1 MGILNSSVRRNPG
14 GRWLAVLFLFA
25 GGGTLFA
32 GESRHPVFAARAGA
46 EYHRAQTQF
55 QLHTNDPAAAWQF
68 ARACF
73 EFNDFVTNN
82 AGRAELAGQGIAA
95 CRQLLARESNS
106 APGHYYLAI
115 ELGLLADTKRNL
127 AAIKMVR
134 EMEREFK
141 TAGNLDEHFD
151 YAGPA
156 RCLGLLHRD
165 APGWPMSIGSR
176 HKARE
181 WLEQAAKLAPDYPEN
196 RLNLVESYWQW
207 KDHEAARAE
216 LKTLDA
222 LWPRAQTNFTGE
234 AWERSWDDWST
245 RRDAAREKLNE
256 IPAPAKPPKNSGHTL
271 IPPPER
277 RIHPAATR
285 AVRLPAG

>member
-1 MGILNSSVRRNPG
+1 MEILNSRTGPAARGKRV
-14 GRWLAVLFLFA
+14 AALFLFA
-25 GGGTLFA
+25 GVGIVFA
-32 GESRHPVFAARAGA
+32 GEPRNPIFAARAGA

-55 QLHTNDPAAAWQF
+55 QSNPNDPAAAWQF
-68 ARACF
+68 ARACYD
-73 EFNDFVTNN
+73 FNDFATNN
-82 AGRAELAGQGIAA
+82 AGRAELAGRGIAA

-115 ELGLLADTKRNL
+115 ELGQLADTRRNL
-127 AAIKMVR
+127 AAFKMVK

-141 TAGNLDEHFD
+141 TADDLDEHFD

-156 RCLGLLHRD
+156 RCLGLLYRD
-165 APGWPMSIGSR
+165 APGWPVSIGSR

-181 WLEQAAKLAPDYPEN
+181 WLEQAVKLAPDYPEN

-207 KDHEAARAE
+207 KDREAASHE

-234 AWERSWDDWST
+234 AWERSWNDWST
-245 RRDAAREKLNE
+245 RRDAVREKLNE
-256 IPAPAKPPKNSGHTL
+256 ILAPVKSPKNS
-271 IPPPER
+271 R
-277 RIHPAATR
+277 N
-285 AVRLPAG
+285 

>member
-1 MGILNSSVRRNPG
+1 MAILNPRTRHPAP
-14 GRWLAVLFLFA
+14 GRWATALFLSA
-25 GGGTLFA
+25 VVRIIFA
-32 GESRHPVFAARAGA
+32 GESRNQIFADRAGA

-55 QLHTNDPAAAWQF
+55 QSNTNDPAAAWQF

-73 EFNDFVTNN
+73 DFNDFATNN
-82 AGRAELAGQGIAA
+82 AGRATLANQGIAT

-115 ELGLLADTKRNL
+115 ELGQLADTKRNL
-127 AAIKMVR
+127 AAFKMVK

-141 TAGNLDEHFD
+141 TAGDLDEHFD

-165 APGWPMSIGSR
+165 APGWPVSIGNR

-181 WLEQAAKLAPDYPEN
+181 WLEQAVKLAPDYPEN

-207 KDHEAARAE
+207 KDHEAAGNE

-222 LWPRAQTNFTGE
+222 LWPSAQTNFTGE
-234 AWERSWDDWST
+234 AWERSWNDWSM
-245 RRDAAREKLNE
+245 RRDVAR
-256 IPAPAKPPKNSGHTL
+256 KNSKKL
-271 IPPPER
+271 PR
-277 RIHPAATR
+277 RRNRRKAA
-285 AVRLPAG
+285 VELN

>member
-1 MGILNSSVRRNPG
+1 MATYNSALIRKWGVTIVILAAFGIVLADEGLNKI
-14 GRWLAVLFLFA
+14 
-25 GGGTLFA
+25 
-32 GESRHPVFAARAGA
+32 FAARAEA
-46 EYHRAQTQF
+46 EFHRAQIEF
-55 QLHTNDPAAAWQF
+55 QSNTNVSATAWKF

-82 AGRAELAGQGIAA
+82 TGRAELANQGIAA

-106 APGHYYLAI
+106 APGHYYLAV
-115 ELGLLADTKRNL
+115 ELGMLADTKRNM
-127 AAIKMVR
+127 AAFKMVK

-141 TAGNLDEHFD
+141 TAGDLDEHFD

-156 RCLGLLHRD
+156 RCLGLLYRD

-181 WLEQAAKLAPDYPEN
+181 WLEQAVQLAPDFPEN

-207 KDHEAARAE
+207 KDREAAGNE

-222 LWPRAQTNFTGE
+222 LWPSAQTIFTGE
-234 AWERSWDDWST
+234 AWERSWNDWST
-245 RRDAAREKLNE
+245 RREVARKNLKETA
-256 IPAPAKPPKNSGHTL
+256 APAKPPKSS
-271 IPPPER
+271 R
-277 RIHPAATR
+277 
-285 AVRLPAG
+285 